1 MPQAWLVRGSQRQ
14 EFIENVMRR
23 IREKEEESETANWQ
37 KFLCDLVTVILLEMR
52 ENQITKRITEAGSG
66 KASEVEEFFVFSILK
81 PLGNFA
87 CTESEKKALMAEILE
102 KVVTSFTREFYCAL
116 VREECNNP
124 MAVFRAPSATAEVE
138 LT

>member
-1 MPQAWLVRGSQRQ
+1 MPQAWLVRGLQLQ
-14 EFIENVMRR
+14 EFIENVMYR

-52 ENQITKRITEAGSG
+52 ENQITKRITEAGLEE
-66 KASEVEEFFVFSILK
+66 ALEAEEFFASSILK

-87 CTESEKKALMAEILE
+87 RTESEKKALMAEILE
-102 KVVTSFTREFYCAL
+102 KVVTSFTREFYWAL
-116 VREECNNP
+116 AKEEDNNP
-124 MAVFRAPSATAEVE
+124 MVIFHAPSATTEVE